1 MKTYFVKELHRGCNW
16 TRFSEVVKPFEREFG
31 VPCGAVSD
39 SIAKMAKFNSVK
51 QSDQI
56 HTAEESG
63 KAPLGG
69 VSSMLLISQ
78 KPTGK
83 MEGEVE
89 W

>member
-1 MKTYFVKELHRGCNW
+1 MKTYLLRASQGLQLN
-16 TRFSEVVKPFEREFG
+16 PFLWGSQTIWKEFG

-39 SIAKMAKFNSVK
+39 SIAKMAKFNSVM